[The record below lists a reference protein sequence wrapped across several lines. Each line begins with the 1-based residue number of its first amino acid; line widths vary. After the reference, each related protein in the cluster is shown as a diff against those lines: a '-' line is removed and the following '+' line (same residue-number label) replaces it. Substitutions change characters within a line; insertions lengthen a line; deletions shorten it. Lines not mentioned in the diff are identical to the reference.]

1 MHTRGGWGG
10 EEEAGEKARDGKKK
24 KECRERRAAEE
35 ETDGGNL
42 CHSDLSLCHA
52 GGAQGF
58 PRPGQRDKLGPV

>member
-1 MHTRGGWGG
+1 MHTRGRRRRRRRMPVKRRGM
-10 EEEAGEKARDGKKK
+10 EK
-24 KECRERRAAEE
+24 KECNERRAAEE

>member
-1 MHTRGGWGG
+1 MHTRGRRRR
-10 EEEAGEKARDGKKK
+10 EEAGEKARDGKKK
-24 KECRERRAAEE
+24 ECSERRAAEE